1 MMEVRFLNRDCV
13 INNLRYFRNCT
24 MKKYLFILACL
35 LPLAL
40 PVKGS
45 ASSNGTIGVSLTLT
59 NGCLVNGSASQNG
72 ISFGTLNFGDHSA
85 TFSDLSTQ
93 LSNSGPGGNAFGIQC
108 TTNSYSVQITGNAN
122 TAAPTSLV
130 GIPGTTARYLRSA
143 NNSTQ
148 GVAYSLYSDSSFTSE
163 IANNTQ
169 LPRLSTVDGVD
180 YYTLYGRIR
189 GDGKN
194 SGIAPGNYTDTIYVS
209 VNY

>member
-1 MMEVRFLNRDCV
+1 MEVRFLNRDCV

>member
-1 MMEVRFLNRDCV
+1 MNKLRF
-13 INNLRYFRNCT
+13 FRNCT
-24 MKKYLFILACL
+24 MKKYLFLLACI

-40 PVKGS
+40 PVKVS
-45 ASSNGTIGVSLTLT
+45 ASSSGTLGVSLTLT

-85 TFSDLSTQ
+85 TFSELSTQ

-108 TTNSYSVQITGNAN
+108 TTNSYSVQITGNTN
-122 TAAPTSLV
+122 TTAPTSLV

-143 NNSTQ
+143 SNSTQ
-148 GVAYSLYSDSSFTSE
+148 GVAYSLYSDSSFNNE
-163 IANNTQ
+163 IANNTA

-189 GDGKN
+189 GGGKN
-194 SGIAPGNYTDTIYVS
+194 TAIAPGNYSDTIYVS